1 MNVEYTSRVSQGDG
15 GSRVET
21 SNSMTDTHELEDDIS
36 QFPSHAI
43 FVFLMS
49 VVKAA

>member
-21 SNSMTDTHELEDDIS
+21 SNSLTDTHELEDDIS
-36 QFPSHAI
+36 QFPSRAI
-43 FVFLMS
+43 FILLTS
-49 VVKAA
+49 VVKAV